1 MQDAPGATHVEN
13 VSNFWTYMLSIKFL
27 RYAKGAILSLYATC
41 ATKNYRS
48 VAFQIA
54 RYITE
59 KI

>member
-1 MQDAPGATHVEN
+1 MHDVPTATHVKN
-13 VSNFWTYMLSIKFL
+13 VSNPWIYMLSMKFL

-54 RYITE
+54 RYITKE
-59 KI
+59 I